1 MALPL
6 MEKDMVRKEQFLA
19 LEKSSSGLVRQEGRR
34 STTVSELNSRTF
46 RFFAIVFM
54 VLSYQ
59 LSGQPREFPGLTP
72 LEGHLTQVY
81 FSTGSDEKAVRIA
94 NQMDHVINFYDD
106 KLMFR
111 PEVILLVLSPDD
123 WGRFTNF
130 PVYGMPHYSNNKTLI
145 VASQNN
151 DFWDSFIPPQESLS
165 ADIAELVSR
174 AYSGDDGKLTME
186 PFFDLLAIHELGHA
200 YHIQDNLLMQRK
212 WMGEVF
218 VNLFLHTYIAEH
230 EPQLLPQLTV
240 FPRMVLA
247 STQKSSLKYTTLKDL
262 EDRYNEIGQQY
273 PMNYGW
279 YQCRWHN
286 SAAIIYDVGGIQ
298 VVKDLWDVLKSN
310 REPLDDEKFAS
321 LLSREVHQK
330 LADVYLK
337 WDEE

>member
-6 MEKDMVRKEQFLA
+6 MEKDMVRKEQFMA
-19 LEKSSSGLVRQEGRR
+19 LEKSSNGLVRQEGRR

-54 VLSYQ
+54 VLAFQ
-59 LSGQPREFPGLTP
+59 VSGQPREFPGLTP

-111 PEVILLVLSPDD
+111 PEVILLVLSSDD

-151 DFWDSFIPPQESLS
+151 DFWDGFIPPQESLS

-218 VNLFLHTYIAEH
+218 VNLFLHTYIAEQ

-279 YQCRWHN
+279 YQCRWHTY
-286 SAAIIYDVGGIQ
+286 AANIYDAGGAE

-310 REPLDDEKFAS
+310 REQLDDEKFAS

-330 LADVYLK
+330 LADVLLK

>member
-19 LEKSSSGLVRQEGRR
+19 LEKSSNGLVRQEGRR

-54 VLSYQ
+54 VLAFQ
-59 LSGQPREFPGLTP
+59 VSGQPREFPGLTP

-151 DFWDSFIPPQESLS
+151 DFWDGFIPPQESLS

-218 VNLFLHTYIAEH
+218 VNLFLHTYIAEQ

>member
-19 LEKSSSGLVRQEGRR
+19 LEKSSNGLVRQEGRR

-54 VLSYQ
+54 VLAFQ
-59 LSGQPREFPGLTP
+59 VSGQPREFPGLTP

-218 VNLFLHTYIAEH
+218 VNLFLHTYIAEQ

-286 SAAIIYDVGGIQ
+286 YAANIYDAGGAK

>member
-19 LEKSSSGLVRQEGRR
+19 LEKSSNGLVRQEGRR

-54 VLSYQ
+54 VLAFQ
-59 LSGQPREFPGLTP
+59 VSGQPREFPGLTP

-151 DFWDSFIPPQESLS
+151 DFWDGFIPPQESLS

-218 VNLFLHTYIAEH
+218 VNLFLHTYIAEQ

-330 LADVYLK
+330 LADVLLK

>member
-19 LEKSSSGLVRQEGRR
+19 LEKSSNGLVRQEGRR

-54 VLSYQ
+54 VLAFQ
-59 LSGQPREFPGLTP
+59 VSGQPREFPGLTP

-123 WGRFTNF
+123 WGSFTNF

-151 DFWDSFIPPQESLS
+151 DFWDGFIPPQESLS

-218 VNLFLHTYIAEH
+218 VNLFLHTYIAEQ

>member
-151 DFWDSFIPPQESLS
+151 DFWDGFIPPQESLS

-218 VNLFLHTYIAEH
+218 VNLFLHTYIAEQ

-247 STQKSSLKYTTLKDL
+247 STPKSSLKYTTLKDL

-286 SAAIIYDVGGIQ
+286 YAANIYDAGGAK

-310 REPLDDEKFAS
+310 RELLDDEKFAL

-330 LADVYLK
+330 LADVLLK

>member
-54 VLSYQ
+54 VLAFQ
-59 LSGQPREFPGLTP
+59 VSGQPREFPGLTP

-151 DFWDSFIPPQESLS
+151 DFWDGFIPPQESLS

-218 VNLFLHTYIAEH
+218 VNLFLHTYIAEQ
-230 EPQLLPQLTV
+230 EPQLFPQLTV

>member
-54 VLSYQ
+54 VLAFQ
-59 LSGQPREFPGLTP
+59 VSGQPREFPGLTP

-218 VNLFLHTYIAEH
+218 VNLFLHTYIAEQ

-247 STQKSSLKYTTLKDL
+247 STPKSSLKYTTLKDL

-286 SAAIIYDVGGIQ
+286 SAANIYDSGGIQ

-310 REPLDDEKFAS
+310 REPLDDEKFAL

-330 LADVYLK
+330 LADVLLK